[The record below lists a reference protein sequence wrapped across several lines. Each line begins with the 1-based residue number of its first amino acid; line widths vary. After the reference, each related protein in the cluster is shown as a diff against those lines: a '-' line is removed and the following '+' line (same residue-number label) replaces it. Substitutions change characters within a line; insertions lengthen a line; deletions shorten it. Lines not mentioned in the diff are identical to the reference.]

1 MEPSVSTDIIE
12 ARNLT
17 RDYKIAKRDEGAK
30 YVFVRKYE
38 TIHAVKA
45 IDFTVKPGET
55 VGFVG
60 PNGAGKSTAIKMMTG
75 ILVPTSGTIRVLG
88 RDPFAS
94 RKQNAL
100 EIGVVFGQRS
110 QLWWELPI
118 SDAFT
123 LLRKLYRVPKE
134 KYEANLKLYKEYLD
148 LESIWNQAV
157 RQLSL
162 GQRMRAEIAAAIL
175 HNPPLLF
182 LDEPTVGLDIVAKRQ
197 IRAFIKRL
205 NTDYGTTVILTSH
218 DIKDIEEVCERIML
232 INNGTLTVDCPL
244 AELRSRFQANSV
256 VTVNFEKPLAA
267 FDMPG
272 VTGAPEKDGLTW
284 RFEIDKN
291 ITTMGHLVFE
301 LSKTAEIV
309 DMQAANPAVEDII
322 HDLYI
327 NENTL

>member
-1 MEPSVSTDIIE
+1 MPHSANIIE
-12 ARNLT
+12 ARALT
-17 RDYKIAKRDEGAK
+17 RDYKIAERDVGFFK
-30 YVFVRKYE
+30 YIFARKYK

-45 IDFTVKPGET
+45 IDFSVKAGEM

-75 ILVPTSGTIRVLG
+75 ILLPTSGSVKVLG
-88 RDPFAS
+88 RDPFAQ

-110 QLWWELPI
+110 QLWWELLI
-118 SDAFT
+118 GDAFN
-123 LLRKLYRVPKE
+123 LLRKIYRVPKE
-134 KYEANLKLYKEYLD
+134 QYERNIELYKEYLD
-148 LESIWNQAV
+148 LDSIWGQAV

-182 LDEPTVGLDIVAKRQ
+182 MDEPTVGLDIVAKRQ

-218 DIKDIEEVCERIML
+218 DIKDIEEVCERILL
-232 INNGTLTVDCPL
+232 INDGVLSVDCPL
-244 AELRSRFQANSV
+244 AELRSRYQANSV
-256 VTVNFEKPLAA
+256 VKVNFEKPLKNFEMA
-267 FDMPG
+267 G
-272 VTGAPEKDGLTW
+272 VTATPEDDGSTW
-284 RFEIDKN
+284 KFEIDKSV
-291 ITTMGHLVFE
+291 TTVGHLVYT
-301 LSKTAEIV
+301 LSKTSEIT
-309 DMQAANPAVEDII
+309 DMQAENPAVEDII

-327 NENTL
+327 KDK